1 MKKRIGSYPRVRTEG
16 GGRAVVSQAGGVLL
30 VETVRKSGLDTAIS
44 AALAPW
50 RKSRAVHDPGKVL
63 LDVALAVAHGG
74 DCLADVGMLRAEPA
88 VFGPVASDPTVSRL
102 ADTPAAGGPKALEAI
117 CGARAEVRERVWK
130 LAGASSPDGGG
141 QVIVDLDGVLV
152 LAHSEKQDA
161 AATWKKTYGH
171 HPLLGFVDHGSGGT
185 GEPVAALLRPGN
197 AGSNTAAD
205 HITATQIALAQ
216 LPKKYRRGR
225 FTLIR
230 TDSAGGT
237 HEFVAWLAQR
247 GRWLSYSVGMTITEQ
262 IHQAILKVP
271 ASAWT
276 SAVEADGEV
285 RDGAWTAELDGDVL
299 KGWPKGM
306 RLIVRKERP
315 HPVAQL
321 RLTDA
326 DGLRLTA
333 FATNTTAGK
342 IADLELRHRR
352 RARAEDRIRA
362 ARATGLRNLPLHD
375 TTQNQ
380 IWLEIVQLA
389 LDLLAWLP
397 VLALTGKPRLWEPRR
412 LRLRLFSAA
421 TQLVTTARR
430 RHLRFTR
437 HWPWTDVTTGAIQRL
452 DAPRTPADQQQQPT
466 PTNSNHPP
474 EPWKPAHTRRDSR
487 AIGLPITGPT
497 NRNGPPEN
505 PTARHERSRLESS
518 CPAPCVGGARR
529 GTRRRTINS
538 SPPTPGSSSATT
550 ATSCAR
556 CRRPRPTAA

>member
-1 MKKRIGSYPRVRTEG
+1 MRKRSGTYPRVRIESG
-16 GGRAVVSQAGGVLL
+16 GHGVVSQAGAVLL
-30 VETVRKSGLDTAIS
+30 IETARKSGLDTAIS

-50 RKSRAVHDPGKVL
+50 RRPRAVHDPGKIL
-63 LDVALAVAHGG
+63 LDMALAVALGG
-74 DCLADVGMLRAEPA
+74 DCLSDVGMLRAEPA

-102 ADTPAAGGPKALEAI
+102 VDTLAAAGPKALDAI
-117 CGARAEVRERVWK
+117 RTARADAREYVWK
-130 LAGASSPDGGG
+130 LARNQAPDKDR

-171 HPLLGFVDHGSGGT
+171 HPLMGFVDHGSGGT

-205 HITATQIALAQ
+205 HITATRLALAQ
-216 LPKKYRRGR
+216 LPKRHRRGR
-225 FTLIR
+225 STLIR

-262 IHQAILKVP
+262 IHQAVLKVP

-276 SAVEADGEV
+276 PAVEPGGEI
-285 RDGAWTAELDGDVL
+285 RAGAWTAELDGDVL

-315 HPVAQL
+315 HPGAQL
-321 RLTDA
+321 RFIDA

-333 FATNTTAGK
+333 FATNTADGK
-342 IADLELRHRR
+342 ITALELRHRQ

-375 TTQNQ
+375 TAQNQ

-397 VLALTGKPRLWEPRR
+397 MLALTGKPRLWEPRR

-421 TQLVTTARR
+421 AQIVTTARR
-430 RHLRFTR
+430 RHLRFGR
-437 HWPWTDVTTGAIQRL
+437 HWPWTDVITHAV
-452 DAPRTPADQQQQPT
+452 QQLT
-466 PTNSNHPP
+466 
-474 EPWKPAHTRRDSR
+474 A
-487 AIGLPITGPT
+487 LP
-497 NRNGPPEN
+497 N
-505 PTARHERSRLESS
+505 P
-518 CPAPCVGGARR
+518 G
-529 GTRRRTINS
+529 
-538 SPPTPGSSSATT
+538 
-550 ATSCAR
+550 
-556 CRRPRPTAA
+556 